1 MKKQWTI
8 LITTI
13 LCVLIAF
20 VGCQRRE
27 STKEE
32 VYGEFQKKISKIEA
46 YTCTAEI
53 EAKGNKGTQNYIMI
67 HDYKKPDYYK
77 VEMVSPEHLKGKTM
91 EYTGNKIIIKNPEA
105 NDEVELPNIGK
116 NSQYLF
122 IGDFIK
128 NYLQNEELDIKLSGD
143 NLILETQIPGEN
155 KYFTKQILYINT
167 KTKNPVKM
175 EILDDEGNVRFNV
188 NYKEFEY
195 KS

>member
-1 MKKQWTI
+1 MKKQWAI

-20 VGCQRRE
+20 IGCQRRE

-32 VYGEFQKKISKIEA
+32 VYEEFQKRISKIEA
-46 YTCTAEI
+46 YSCTAEI
-53 EAKGNKGTQNYIMI
+53 EAIGNKSPQNYIMI
-67 HDYKKPDYYK
+67 HDYEKPDYYR
-77 VEMVSPEHLKGKTM
+77 VEIVSPEHLKGKTM
-91 EYTGNKIIIKNPEA
+91 EYKGDKITIKNPDA

-128 NYLQNEELDIKLSGD
+128 NYLQNEEIDIKLSGD
-143 NLILETQIPGEN
+143 NLILETQIPGDN
-155 KYFTKQILYINT
+155 KYFKKQVLYINT

-175 EILDDEGNVRFNV
+175 EILDSEDNIRFNI

>member
-8 LITTI
+8 LTI
-13 LCVLIAF
+13 ALLCILIVF
-20 VGCQRRE
+20 VGCQKRE

-46 YTCTAEI
+46 YKCIAEI
-53 EAKGNKGTQNYIMI
+53 EAIGNKSPQNYIMM
-67 HDYKKPDYYK
+67 HDYEKPDYYRIE
-77 VEMVSPEHLKGKTM
+77 VVSPEHLKGKTM
-91 EYTGNKIIIKNPEA
+91 EYKGDKITIKNPDA
-105 NDEVELPNIGK
+105 NDQVELPNVGK

-128 NYLQNEELDIKLSGD
+128 NYLQNEEMEMKLSGD
-143 NLILETQIPGEN
+143 NLILETKIPGDN
-155 KYFTKQILYINT
+155 KYFNKQVLYVNT

-175 EILDDEGNVRFNV
+175 EILDDEANVRFNV

-195 KS
+195 KN